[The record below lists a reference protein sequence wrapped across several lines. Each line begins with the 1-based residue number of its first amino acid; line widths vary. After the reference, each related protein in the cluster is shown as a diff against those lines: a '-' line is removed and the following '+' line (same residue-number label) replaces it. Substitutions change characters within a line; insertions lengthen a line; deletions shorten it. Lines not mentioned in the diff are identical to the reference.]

1 MRLAQSENGSDLGNC
16 CETVTQFISQSHSCF
31 GTMRGHETGAGNL
44 AGGRCFVSNDAL
56 DGNLARSADRGV
68 DTIDRSATHL
78 ALRWGDDDDA
88 GVFCRKRKESMN
100 GKKNRMLAA
109 IRLINFSAL
118 VFAISALSFGVG
130 FLRASSHAE
139 AHAPSSQPNTDPNW
153 SELVASMD
161 KMHMAMEAVE
171 YSGNSDVDFVR
182 LMLPH
187 HQAALD
193 MAKTQLLHGKDPQM
207 RRLAQEIITDQQL
220 EIEVMQL
227 WLKQHEPAQPKERQT
242 TAPDTRKDNEI

>member
-1 MRLAQSENGSDLGNC
+1 
-16 CETVTQFISQSHSCF
+16 
-31 GTMRGHETGAGNL
+31 
-44 AGGRCFVSNDAL
+44 
-56 DGNLARSADRGV
+56 
-68 DTIDRSATHL
+68 
-78 ALRWGDDDDA
+78 
-88 GVFCRKRKESMN
+88 MN
-100 GKKNRMLAA
+100 GKKNLMLAA
-109 IRLINFSAL
+109 IQLIKVSAV

-139 AHAPSSQPNTDPNW
+139 AHAPSSQPNADPNW
-153 SELVASMD
+153 SELIASMN

-193 MAKTQLLHGKDPQM
+193 MAKTQLLHGNDPQM

-227 WLKQHEPAQPKERQT
+227 WLKQHEPAQPKENQT
-242 TAPDTRKDNEI
+242 AAPNTRKDN